1 MNSVTNH
8 ILLPHNTEG
17 RRNVPALG
25 RDVRWG
31 GRDAVEFSAVYL
43 SLHTDETG
51 WNGLAELDIGRTLS
65 APPLPPLKLSI
76 TNVVV
81 SY

>member
-1 MNSVTNH
+1 
-8 ILLPHNTEG
+8 
-17 RRNVPALG
+17 
-25 RDVRWG
+25 
-31 GRDAVEFSAVYL
+31 
-43 SLHTDETG
+43 
-51 WNGLAELDIGRTLS
+51 LAELDIGRTLS